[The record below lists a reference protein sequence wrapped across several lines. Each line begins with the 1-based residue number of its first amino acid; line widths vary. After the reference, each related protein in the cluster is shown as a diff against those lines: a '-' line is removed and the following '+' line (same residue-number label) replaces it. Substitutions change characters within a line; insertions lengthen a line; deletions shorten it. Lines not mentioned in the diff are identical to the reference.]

1 MCEELAKDGK
11 PVGVNCF
18 VSGTIPP
25 SAGLSSSSALV
36 VAATLV
42 TVWAHGLL
50 DQINRS
56 EIANLCARSERFIG
70 TQGGGMDQAIQVL
83 ISPLSYNQLFIIKLF
98 EHGFLQL
105 QFCFKGF
112 GAKKGIDC
120 DCAV

>member
-1 MCEELAKDGK
+1 MTEEVVKDGK
-11 PVGVNCF
+11 HVGVNCL

-42 TVWAHGLL
+42 KVWAHGLL
-50 DQINRS
+50 DQISKS

-83 ISPLSYNQLFIIKLF
+83 LIVIGYIL
-98 EHGFLQL
+98 
-105 QFCFKGF
+105 
-112 GAKKGIDC
+112 
-120 DCAV
+120 